1 MVDAVVSAFNGVML
15 LLLSVPLLWVA
26 VSPSFK
32 TGIVLTAG
40 VGAMGLSAAICG
52 AWELNGID
60 PWEMGHLA
68 RAQAIGLGGLAVC
81 VVRLGMAAKA
91 VGEPTPR
98 RRRTDW
104 ADLEGDGSAG
114 NRERV

>member
-1 MVDAVVSAFNGVML
+1 MIDDVVSAFNGLML
-15 LLLSVPLLWVA
+15 LLLAVPLLWVA

-40 VGAMGLSAAICG
+40 VGAMGLAAAICG

-60 PWEMGHLA
+60 PWELERLA

-81 VVRLGMAAKA
+81 AVRLA
-91 VGEPTPR
+91 VAGFAVDAPSPR
-98 RRRTDW
+98 RRKTDW
-104 ADLEGDGSAG
+104 ADLEGDGRAG